1 MLDAA
6 RLTVTLT
13 GTRKPEDLQADIQFA
28 LALVKCLETIGE
40 AAANLPAGFRQDH
53 PEIPWKEIVAMR
65 NRLIHGYFEIKYER
79 VWHTATV
86 DVPKLIADLELLL
99 HPPKR

>member
-6 RLTVTLT
+6 RLAVSISSN
-13 GTRKPEDLQADIQFA
+13 RKPQDLETDIQFA
-28 LALVKCLETIGE
+28 LALVKCLETVGE
-40 AAANLPAGFRQDH
+40 AAANVPAGLRQKH

-79 VWHTATV
+79 VWHTTMV
-86 DVPKLIADLELLL
+86 DVPRLISELERLIREADQ
-99 HPPKR
+99 